1 MISEKDYNS
10 LANEV
15 YKVDSGKVST
25 PYKKGDTVAGGK
37 YQVLATKDNTS
48 NGMQAMAVAP
58 VSQSGQVDYSN
69 ITIAYAGTNS
79 DDPKDIDTDLQS
91 VGEGSKKLTSGS
103 DMSVNGVTIAD
114 SQFETALAFAKKIEK
129 AYPKAKLTTTGH
141 SLGGSLSMY
150 VALKRKYQS
159 TTYNGP
165 DIHSMLSSKE
175 IAYMKK
181 HKRQFR
187 NYRNPNDMI
196 GNITGNETGSAIY
209 VDMANKSGL
218 SADHSL
224 SNWKFD
230 KKGNLVDKA
239 NNMADLGHV
248 YDTVEGKV
256 SAYMNHSFKAM
267 KSKLGAGGYS
277 GHEKIYLD
285 YLSASTVAKG
295 LGSTA
300 QIGYDSIKGQVRA
313 ANEAADELYKSL
325 TSKRPAS
332 VNKLTDE
339 EILAIYAEEGLTYD
353 YMVTQVKEHF
363 DQKTAKA
370 SALSDNFTALSS
382 HIERGMQDLVAKD
395 NTLGGEISGWTHGM

>member
-1 MISEKDYNS
+1 MVTDKDYKRV
-10 LANEV
+10 ADRV
-15 YKVDSGKVST
+15 YDVDPNKVQNPVKDGQKILNNQ
-25 PYKKGDTVAGGK
+25 
-37 YQVLATKDNTS
+37 YQVLKTENNTS

-58 VSQSGQVDYSN
+58 VDKKGNVDTSQVV
-69 ITIAYAGTNS
+69 IAYAGTNRS
-79 DDPKDIDTDLQS
+79 DPDDIATDVQS
-91 VGEGSKKLTSGS
+91 IGHGRDELKKRGSSPTGPT
-103 DMSVNGVTIAD
+103 VD
-114 SQFETALAFAKKIEK
+114 SQFKTAKAFAKKIEK

-150 VALKRKYQS
+150 VALKRKYHS